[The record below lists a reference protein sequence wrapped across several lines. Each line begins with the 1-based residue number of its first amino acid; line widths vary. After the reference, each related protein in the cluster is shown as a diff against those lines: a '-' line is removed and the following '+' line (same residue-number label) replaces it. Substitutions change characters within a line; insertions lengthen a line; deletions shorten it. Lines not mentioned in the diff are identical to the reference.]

1 MPQYDPRIDAYI
13 AKSADFAKP
22 VLEHFRKL
30 MHEVSP
36 LVTENIKWG
45 MPFFEYKG
53 PIGNMA
59 AFKAHCA
66 IGFWKARLIN
76 DPQQAIKFGDGTAGS
91 FGQLTSVNDLPDD
104 GILKDFIHQAM
115 VLNETGTKVEKKA
128 SEKKELVVPDYFIEI
143 LEANPIAKATFDN
156 FSNSHKRE
164 YVEWIT
170 EAKTDATRQKRI
182 ETSLQWLTEGKNRMW
197 KYTK

>member
-1 MPQYDPRIDAYI
+1 MSQYDSRIDAYI
-13 AKSADFAKP
+13 EKSADFAKP
-22 VLEHFRKL
+22 VLEHYRKL

-36 LVTENIKWG
+36 LITENIKWG

-66 IGFWKARLIN
+66 VGFWKATLIN
-76 DPQQAIKFGDGTAGS
+76 DPQKAMKIGDGAMGS
-91 FGQLTSVNDLPDD
+91 FGPLTSLKDLPADD
-104 GILKDFIHQAM
+104 ILKDFIQQAM
-115 VLNETGTKVEKKA
+115 VLNETGVKVEKKA
-128 SEKKELVVPDYFIEI
+128 PEKKELVVPDYFIEI
-143 LEANPIAKATFDN
+143 LDANPIAKATFDN
-156 FSNSHKRE
+156 FSNSHRKE

-170 EAKTDATRQKRI
+170 EAKTEATRQKRI
-182 ETSLQWLTEGKNRMW
+182 ETTLQWLTEGKNRMW